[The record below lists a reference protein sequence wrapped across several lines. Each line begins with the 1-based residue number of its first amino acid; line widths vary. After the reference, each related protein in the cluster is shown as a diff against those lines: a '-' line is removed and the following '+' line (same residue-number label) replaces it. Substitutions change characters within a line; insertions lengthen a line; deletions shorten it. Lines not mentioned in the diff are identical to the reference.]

1 MRVLGASAGDDAVAL
16 TRAALDVEGVF
27 GTELPRHAPF
37 RAELARAVAMLQRE
51 GAVGAVS
58 ALMASLASEQ
68 APSQVAA

>member
-1 MRVLGASAGDDAVAL
+1 MRALGASAGDDAVAL

-37 RAELARAVAMLQRE
+37 RAELARAVAILQQE

-58 ALMASLASEQ
+58 ALMASPIAAQ
-68 APSQVAA
+68 APLRAAA